1 MKLATRLGPAKRVLL
16 LCYHHAGAPPAGFRR
31 AKLWVSAGLL
41 TLHVR
46 FLQLLGWRFD
56 TVSGALA
63 ARDGWLA
70 CITFD
75 DGFRDV
81 VRVALPALA
90 PLGVPATIYV
100 VTRHAGR
107 DAVAFAEDDGTA
119 ASDLASWDELRAAR
133 DAGWEVGSH
142 AAEHRRLA
150 LLLPAE
156 QRALVAESRDAIA
169 RELGAPPR
177 AFAYPYGS
185 HDDDTVEAVRDAGFE
200 SAVTTQRGVVGAG
213 DDRLRLVR
221 VTIGGY
227 RPWHALRLVKLLA
240 AHLGVLPPL
249 RRRARP
255 R

>member
-1 MKLATRLGPAKRVLL
+1 MKPAKRMLL
-16 LCYHHAGAPPAGFRR
+16 LCYHHAGTPPAGFRR
-31 AKLWVSAGLL
+31 TKLWVSAGLL
-41 TLHVR
+41 RLHVR
-46 FLQLLGWRFD
+46 FLRLLGWRFD

-63 ARDGWLA
+63 AREGRVA
-70 CITFD
+70 CVTFD

-100 VTRHAGR
+100 VTRCAGA

-119 ASDLASWDELRAAR
+119 ASDLASWDELRAVR

-150 LLLPAE
+150 LLPASD
-156 QRALVAESRDAIA
+156 QRALVAESSEAIA
-169 RELGAPPR
+169 RELGTPPR

-185 HDDDTVEAVRDAGFE
+185 HADETVEAVRAAGFE
-200 SAVTTQRGVVGAG
+200 SAVTTARGVVRAG
-213 DDRLRLVR
+213 DDPLRLVR
-221 VTIGGY
+221 VTMGGH
-227 RPWHALRLVKLLA
+227 RPWHASRLVKLLA